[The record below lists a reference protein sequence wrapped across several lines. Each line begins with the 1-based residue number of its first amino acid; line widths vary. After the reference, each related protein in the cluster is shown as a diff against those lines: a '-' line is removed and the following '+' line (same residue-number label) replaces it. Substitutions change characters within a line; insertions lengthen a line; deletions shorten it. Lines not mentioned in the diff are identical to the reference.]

1 MLYMTLVRRYWE
13 TFLSLIV
20 SLVLY
25 LPCKHLAGSHVRPS
39 HFSCCVAAT
48 ILTAHVSP
56 AFDFCSTAPKRMLFS
71 VSRSL
76 HVTCVHQIWSQLM
89 LAYCCNATYFA
100 PDWGFLTLLLF
111 LILQHSLYYHSL
123 VCRGSKFWQLSIW
136 SQPPLYSSFSKL

>member
-1 MLYMTLVRRYWE
+1 MLYMTLVTRYWE

-20 SLVLY
+20 SLVQY
-25 LPCKHLAGSHVRPS
+25 LPCYTGQALISVHHISLV
-39 HFSCCVAAT
+39 VLLLT

-56 AFDFCSTAPKRMLFS
+56 AFDFCSTAPKRMLLS

-100 PDWGFLTLLLF
+100 PYWGFLTLLLF
-111 LILQHSLYYHSL
+111 LIWQHSLYYHSL